1 MHNVAHVDTHAARLV
16 QRFGEDG
23 ALCRVVR
30 MLSAKDAHNA
40 RYLQLLAERIHEVFG
55 GKLRAHKPFIPYK
68 TDVDEDSLP
77 GHWFGYMA
85 GRKVAIAPLTVKLIE
100 LAGESAVQAGQR
112 LRAVDGE
119 LDG

>member
-1 MHNVAHVDTHAARLV
+1 MHLTTVDAHASRLV
-16 QRFGEDG
+16 QRYGEDG
-23 ALCRVVR
+23 ALCRIVR

-55 GKLRAHKPFIPYK
+55 GKLREHKPFVPYK
-68 TDVDEDSLP
+68 TDVNEDSYP
-77 GHWFGYMA
+77 GHWFGHMN
-85 GRKVAIAPLTVKLIE
+85 GRKVAIAPLTIKLIE
-100 LAGESAVQAGQR
+100 LEGEQSIKAGHR

>member
-1 MHNVAHVDTHAARLV
+1 MNIAVADQHAARLV
-16 QRFGEDG
+16 NRYGEDG

-55 GKLRAHKPFIPYK
+55 GQLRAHKPFVPYK
-68 TDVDEDSLP
+68 TDVDESSLP
-77 GHWFGYMA
+77 GHWFGYMN
-85 GRKVAIAPLTVKLIE
+85 GRKVAIAPLTIKLIE
-100 LAGESAVQAGQR
+100 LENEQSVKAGHR
-112 LRAVDGE
+112 IRAVDGE